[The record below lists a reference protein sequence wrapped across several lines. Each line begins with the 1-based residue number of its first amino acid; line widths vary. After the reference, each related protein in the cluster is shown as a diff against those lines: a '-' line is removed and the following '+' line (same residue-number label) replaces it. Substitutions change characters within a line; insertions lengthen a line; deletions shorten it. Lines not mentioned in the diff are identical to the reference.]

1 MLVNDDIHA
10 LSKAVSGPVVLPDS
24 PAFAEETFA
33 FNLATVHRPD
43 VVLGAADA
51 QDVAAAVKWAAERGL
66 PVSVQSTGHGAD
78 SAIDGGLL
86 INTRRLQDLKIDP
99 VERTAR
105 VGAGVKWRTV
115 LEASVPHGLVGLHGS
130 STDVGV
136 VGYTVGGGL
145 PVLGRAHGF
154 AADHVRSMDIVTADG
169 ALRRIDADA
178 EAELF
183 SLMRGGKGN
192 FGIVTALEFSL
203 FPVSEFYG
211 GGIIYPGTDAAT
223 ILAAFREWLPTLP
236 DDTSPS
242 ISLLRLPDVDFVPEP
257 LRNQFVVHLRFAFLG
272 NREDGD
278 ALLAPMRAVS
288 TPLMDT
294 AGPMS
299 YLDVDQIHMDPTD
312 PLPFTEGGALLKDF
326 GEDAVADLLELTGDG
341 SGCPLLLAE
350 IRPLGGALSQSA
362 VSQSRLSQ
370 APLSQGGELPDA
382 VSGRDAAFL
391 LFLVGFKMPPVA
403 EAVAASIREILAAM
417 APHSTGYTLVNFHG
431 EPGDEADRARAWSP
445 AVYERMRSAKSTYDP
460 GNLLRFGH
468 AITGAPAAS

>member
-1 MLVNDDIHA
+1 MLVNDDIHT
-10 LSKAVSGPVVLPDS
+10 LSMAVSGIVAAPDS
-24 PAFAEETFA
+24 PGFAEETFA
-33 FNLATVHRPD
+33 YNAATVHRPD

-51 QDVAAAVKWAAERGL
+51 QDVAAGVRWAAERRL

-78 SAIDGGLL
+78 SAVDGGLL
-86 INTRRLQDLKIDP
+86 INTRRLQELRIDP

-105 VGAGVKWRTV
+105 VGAGVKWRSV
-115 LEASVPHGLVGLHGS
+115 LEASVPHGLIGLHGS

-154 AADHVRSMDIVTADG
+154 AADHVRSMEVVTADG
-169 ALRRIDADA
+169 ALRRIDAEA

-183 SLMRGGKGN
+183 ALMCGGKGN
-192 FGIVTALEFSL
+192 FGIVTAFEFSL
-203 FPVSEFYG
+203 FPLGEFYG
-211 GGIIYPGTDAAT
+211 GGIIYPGADAAL
-223 ILAAFREWLPTLP
+223 ILAAFRGWLATLP
-236 DDTSPS
+236 DAAAPS
-242 ISLLRLPDVDFVPEP
+242 ISLLRLPDLEFVPAP
-257 LRNQFVVHLRFAFLG
+257 LRGQFVVHLRFAFLG

-299 YLDVDQIHMDPTD
+299 YLDVDQIHMDPPD
-312 PLPFTEGGALLKDF
+312 PLPFTDGGALLKDF
-326 GEDAVADLLELTGDG
+326 GEEAAGELLRLAGDG
-341 SGCPLLLAE
+341 TDCPLLLIE
-350 IRPLGGALSQSA
+350 IRPLGGALS
-362 VSQSRLSQ
+362 R
-370 APLSQGGELPDA
+370 GGVLPDA

-391 LFLVGFKMPPVA
+391 LFLLGFKMPPVA
-403 EAVAASIREILAAM
+403 EAVTGSIRAILAAL
-417 APHSTGYTLVNFHG
+417 APYSTGYTLVNFHG

-445 AVYERMRSAKSTYDP
+445 AVYERMRAAKASYDP

-468 AITGAPAAS
+468 AITGAPAAG

>member
-1 MLVNDDIHA
+1 MLVSDDIHA
-10 LSKAVSGPVVLPDS
+10 LSRAVGGPVVLPGS
-24 PAFAEETFA
+24 PEFAEETFA
-33 FNLATVHRPD
+33 FNVATVHRPD

-51 QDVAAAVKWAAERGL
+51 QDVAAAVKWAAEHRI

-86 INTRRLQDLKIDP
+86 INTRRLQDLQIDP

-105 VGAGVKWRTV
+105 VGAGVKWRTL

-211 GGIIYPGTDAAT
+211 GGIIYPGADAAT
-223 ILAAFREWLPTLP
+223 ILAAFRQWLPTLP
-236 DDTSPS
+236 DDASPS
-242 ISLLRLPDVDFVPEP
+242 VSLLRLPDMDFVPEP

-299 YLDVDQIHMDPTD
+299 YLDVDQIHMDPAD

-326 GEDAVADLLELTGDG
+326 GDETVADLLELTGDG
-341 SGCPLLLAE
+341 SDCPLLLVE
-350 IRPLGGALSQSA
+350 IRPLGGALSRPALSRPGVMPDA
-362 VSQSRLSQ
+362 V
-370 APLSQGGELPDA
+370 PDA

-391 LFLVGFKMPPVA
+391 LFLVGFKVPPIA
-403 EAVAASIREILAAM
+403 EAVAASIRGILAAM

-445 AVYERMRSAKSTYDP
+445 AVYERMRSAKATYDP

-468 AITGAPAAS
+468 AITGAPAAG

>member
-10 LSKAVSGPVVLPDS
+10 LSKAVSGPVALPDS
-24 PAFAEETFA
+24 PEFAEETFA
-33 FNLATVHRPD
+33 FNVATVHRPD

-51 QDVAAAVKWAAERGL
+51 QDVAAGVKWAAERRL

-78 SAIDGGLL
+78 SAVDGGLL
-86 INTRRLQDLKIDP
+86 INTRRLQDLQIDP

-105 VGAGVKWRTV
+105 VGAGVKWRSV

-169 ALRRIDADA
+169 ALRRIDADTDD
-178 EAELF
+178 ELF
-183 SLMRGGKGN
+183 ALMCGGKGN
-192 FGIVTALEFSL
+192 FGIVTSLEFSL
-203 FPVSEFYG
+203 FPLGEFYG
-211 GGIIYPGTDAAT
+211 GGVIYPGADAAAV
-223 ILAAFREWLPTLP
+223 LAAFQQWLPSLP
-236 DDTSPS
+236 DDASPS
-242 ISLLRLPDVDFVPEP
+242 ISLLRLPEMDFVPPP
-257 LRNQFVVHLRFAFLG
+257 LRGQFVVHLRFAFLG

-299 YLDVDQIHMDPTD
+299 YLDVDQIHMDPAD
-312 PLPFTEGGALLKDF
+312 PLPFTGGGALLKDF
-326 GEDAVADLLELTGDG
+326 GDETVADLLELAGDG
-341 SGCPLLLAE
+341 SDFPLLLVE
-350 IRPLGGALSQSA
+350 IRPLGGALSRGA
-362 VSQSRLSQ
+362 LSR
-370 APLSQGGELPDA
+370 GGALPDA

-391 LFLVGFKMPPVA
+391 IFLVGFNVPPVA
-403 EAVAASIREILAAM
+403 EAVTASIRDILAAM

-431 EPGDEADRARAWSP
+431 VPGDEADRARAWSP
-445 AVYERMRSAKSTYDP
+445 AVYERMRSAKSIYDP

-468 AITGAPAAS
+468 SITGAPAAG

>member
-10 LSKAVSGPVVLPDS
+10 LSRAVGGPVVLPGS
-24 PAFAEETFA
+24 PEFAEETFA
-33 FNLATVHRPD
+33 FNVATVHRPD

-51 QDVAAAVKWAAERGL
+51 QDVAAAVKWAAEHRI

-86 INTRRLQDLKIDP
+86 INTRRLQDLQIDP
-99 VERTAR
+99 VGRTAR

-211 GGIIYPGTDAAT
+211 GGIIYPGADAAT
-223 ILAAFREWLPTLP
+223 ILAAFRQWLPTLP
-236 DDTSPS
+236 DDASPS
-242 ISLLRLPDVDFVPEP
+242 VSLLRLPDMDFVPEP

-299 YLDVDQIHMDPTD
+299 YLDVDQIHMDPAD

-326 GEDAVADLLELTGDG
+326 GDETVADLLELTGDG
-341 SGCPLLLAE
+341 SDCPLLLVE
-350 IRPLGGALSQSA
+350 IRPLGGALSRPALSRPGAMPDA
-362 VSQSRLSQ
+362 V
-370 APLSQGGELPDA
+370 PDA

-391 LFLVGFKMPPVA
+391 LFLVGFKVPPIA
-403 EAVAASIREILAAM
+403 EAVAASIRGILAAM

-445 AVYERMRSAKSTYDP
+445 AVYERMRSAKATYDP

-468 AITGAPAAS
+468 AITGAPAAG

>member
-24 PAFAEETFA
+24 PEFAEETFA
-33 FNLATVHRPD
+33 FNVATVHRPD

-51 QDVAAAVKWAAERGL
+51 QDVATAVKWAAEHRL
-66 PVSVQSTGHGAD
+66 PVSVQSTGHGAN

-86 INTRRLQDLKIDP
+86 INTRRLQDLQIDP

-183 SLMRGGKGN
+183 ALMCGGKGN

-203 FPVSEFYG
+203 FPLGDFYG
-211 GGIIYPGTDAAT
+211 GGIIYPGADADL
-223 ILAAFREWLPTLP
+223 IFAAFRKWLPTLP
-236 DDTSPS
+236 DDASPS
-242 ISLLRLPDVDFVPEP
+242 ISLLRLPDMDFVPPP
-257 LRNQFVVHLRFAFLG
+257 LRAKFVVHLRFAYMG

-278 ALLAPMRAVS
+278 ALLAPMRTVS

-294 AGPMS
+294 AGPMD
-299 YLDVDQIHMDPTD
+299 YLDVDQIHMDPAD
-312 PLPFTEGGALLKDF
+312 PLPFTDGGALLKDL
-326 GEDAVADLLELTGDG
+326 GEETVAQLLELAGEG
-341 SGCPLLLAE
+341 SDCPLLLVE
-350 IRPLGGALSQSA
+350 IRPLGGALA
-362 VSQSRLSQ
+362 
-370 APLSQGGELPDA
+370 QGGALADA

-391 LFLVGFKMPPVA
+391 LFLVGFNIPPMA
-403 EAVAASIREILAAM
+403 AASIASIREILAAM

-445 AVYERMRSAKSTYDP
+445 AVYERMRSAKTTYDP

-468 AITGAPAAS
+468 AITGLPATG

>member
-1 MLVNDDIHA
+1 MLVNDDIHT
-10 LSKAVSGPVVLPDS
+10 LSMAVSGIVAAPDS
-24 PAFAEETFA
+24 PGFAEETFA
-33 FNLATVHRPD
+33 YNAATVHRPD

-51 QDVAAAVKWAAERGL
+51 QDVAAGVRWAAERRL

-78 SAIDGGLL
+78 SAVDGGLL
-86 INTRRLQDLKIDP
+86 INTRRLQELKIDP

-105 VGAGVKWRTV
+105 VGAGVKWRSV
-115 LEASVPHGLVGLHGS
+115 LEASVPHGLIGLHGS

-154 AADHVRSMDIVTADG
+154 AADHVRSMEVVTADG
-169 ALRRIDADA
+169 ALRRIDAEA

-183 SLMRGGKGN
+183 ALMCGGKGN

-203 FPVSEFYG
+203 FPLGEFYG
-211 GGIIYPGTDAAT
+211 GGIIYPGADAAL
-223 ILAAFREWLPTLP
+223 ILAAFRGWLATLP
-236 DDTSPS
+236 DAAAPS
-242 ISLLRLPDVDFVPEP
+242 ISLLRLPDLEFVPAP
-257 LRNQFVVHLRFAFLG
+257 LRGQFVVHLRFAFLG

-299 YLDVDQIHMDPTD
+299 YLDVDQIHMDPPD
-312 PLPFTEGGALLKDF
+312 PLPFTDGGALLKDF
-326 GEDAVADLLELTGDG
+326 GEEAARELLRLAGDG
-341 SGCPLLLAE
+341 TDCPLLLIE
-350 IRPLGGALSQSA
+350 VRPLGGALS
-362 VSQSRLSQ
+362 R
-370 APLSQGGELPDA
+370 GGVLPDA

-391 LFLVGFKMPPVA
+391 LFLLGFKMPPVA
-403 EAVAASIREILAAM
+403 EAVTGSIRAILAAL
-417 APHSTGYTLVNFHG
+417 APYSTGYTLVNFHG

-445 AVYERMRSAKSTYDP
+445 AVYERMRAAKASYDP

-468 AITGAPAAS
+468 AITGAPAAG

>member
-1 MLVNDDIHA
+1 MLVNDDIHT
-10 LSKAVSGPVVLPDS
+10 LSMAVSGIVAAPDS
-24 PAFAEETFA
+24 PGFAEETFA
-33 FNLATVHRPD
+33 YNAATVHRPD

-51 QDVAAAVKWAAERGL
+51 QDVAAGVRWAAERRL

-78 SAIDGGLL
+78 SAVDGGLL
-86 INTRRLQDLKIDP
+86 INTRRLQELKIDP

-105 VGAGVKWRTV
+105 VGAGVKWRSV
-115 LEASVPHGLVGLHGS
+115 LEASVPHGLIGLHGS

-154 AADHVRSMDIVTADG
+154 AADHVRSMEVVTADG
-169 ALRRIDADA
+169 ALRRIDAEAD
-178 EAELF
+178 AELF
-183 SLMRGGKGN
+183 ALMCGGKGN

-203 FPVSEFYG
+203 FPLGEFYG
-211 GGIIYPGTDAAT
+211 GGIIYPGADAAL
-223 ILAAFREWLPTLP
+223 ILAAFRGWLATLP
-236 DDTSPS
+236 DAAAPS
-242 ISLLRLPDVDFVPEP
+242 ISLLRLPDLEFVPAP
-257 LRNQFVVHLRFAFLG
+257 LRGQFVVHLRFAFLG

-299 YLDVDQIHMDPTD
+299 YLDVDQIHMDPPD
-312 PLPFTEGGALLKDF
+312 PLPFTDGGALLKDF
-326 GEDAVADLLELTGDG
+326 GEEAAGELLRLAGDG
-341 SGCPLLLAE
+341 TDCPLLLIE
-350 IRPLGGALSQSA
+350 IRPLGGALS
-362 VSQSRLSQ
+362 R
-370 APLSQGGELPDA
+370 GGVLPDA

-391 LFLVGFKMPPVA
+391 LFLLGFKMPPVA
-403 EAVAASIREILAAM
+403 EAVTGSIRAILAAL
-417 APHSTGYTLVNFHG
+417 APYSTGYTLVNFHG

-445 AVYERMRSAKSTYDP
+445 AVYERMRAAKASYDP

-468 AITGAPAAS
+468 AITGAPAAG

>member
-1 MLVNDDIHA
+1 MLVNDDIHT
-10 LSKAVSGPVVLPDS
+10 LSMAVSGIVAAPDS
-24 PAFAEETFA
+24 PGFAEETFA
-33 FNLATVHRPD
+33 YNAATVHRPD

-51 QDVAAAVKWAAERGL
+51 QDVAAGVRWAAERRL

-78 SAIDGGLL
+78 SAVDGGLL
-86 INTRRLQDLKIDP
+86 INTRRLQELRIDP

-105 VGAGVKWRTV
+105 VGAGVKWRSV
-115 LEASVPHGLVGLHGS
+115 LEASVPHGLIGLHGS

-154 AADHVRSMDIVTADG
+154 AADHVRSMEVVTADG
-169 ALRRIDADA
+169 ALRRIDAEA

-183 SLMRGGKGN
+183 ALMCGGKGN

-203 FPVSEFYG
+203 FPLGEFYG
-211 GGIIYPGTDAAT
+211 GGIIYPGADAAL
-223 ILAAFREWLPTLP
+223 ILAAFRGWLATLP
-236 DDTSPS
+236 DAAAPS
-242 ISLLRLPDVDFVPEP
+242 ISLLRLPDLEFVPAP
-257 LRNQFVVHLRFAFLG
+257 LRGQFVVHLRFAFLG

-299 YLDVDQIHMDPTD
+299 YLDVDQIHMDPPD
-312 PLPFTEGGALLKDF
+312 PLPFTDGGALLKDF
-326 GEDAVADLLELTGDG
+326 GEEAARELLRLAGDG
-341 SGCPLLLAE
+341 TDCPLLLIE
-350 IRPLGGALSQSA
+350 IRPLGGALS
-362 VSQSRLSQ
+362 R
-370 APLSQGGELPDA
+370 GGVLPDA

-391 LFLVGFKMPPVA
+391 LFLLGFKMPPVA
-403 EAVAASIREILAAM
+403 EAVTGSIRAILAAL
-417 APHSTGYTLVNFHG
+417 APYSTGYTLVNFHG

-445 AVYERMRSAKSTYDP
+445 AVYERMRAAKASYDP

-468 AITGAPAAS
+468 AITGAPAAG

>member
-1 MLVNDDIHA
+1 MLVKDDIHA
-10 LSKAVSGPVVLPDS
+10 LSKAVSGPVALPDS
-24 PAFAEETFA
+24 PEFEAETFA
-33 FNLATVHRPD
+33 FNVATVHRPD

-51 QDVAAAVKWAAERGL
+51 RDVAAAVKWAAEHRL

-86 INTRRLQDLKIDP
+86 INTRRLQDLTIDP

-105 VGAGVKWRTV
+105 VGAGVKWRTL
-115 LEASVPHGLVGLHGS
+115 LEASVPQGLLGLHGS

-154 AADHVRSMDIVTADG
+154 AADHVRSMEVVTADG
-169 ALRRIDADA
+169 ALRRIDADS

-192 FGIVTALEFSL
+192 LGIVTALEFSL
-203 FPVSEFYG
+203 FPFSDFYG
-211 GGIIYPGTDAAT
+211 GGIIYPGADAPA
-223 ILAAFREWLPTLP
+223 ILAAFRHWLPTLP
-236 DDTSPS
+236 DDASPS
-242 ISLLRLPDVDFVPEP
+242 ISLLRLPDMEFVPAP
-257 LRNQFVVHLRFAFLG
+257 LRGQFVVHLRFAFLG

-299 YLDVDQIHMDPTD
+299 YLDVDQIHMDPAD
-312 PLPFTEGGALLKDF
+312 PLPFTAGGALLKDF
-326 GEDAVADLLELTGDG
+326 GEEAVADLLELTGDG
-341 SGCPLLLAE
+341 SDCPLLLVE
-350 IRPLGGALSQSA
+350 VRPLGGALSRTA
-362 VSQSRLSQ
+362 LSRAG
-370 APLSQGGELPDA
+370 APPDA

-391 LFLVGFKMPPVA
+391 LFLVGFKMPPIA
-403 EAVAASIREILAAM
+403 EAVSASIRDILAAM

-468 AITGAPAAS
+468 TITGATPAS

>member
-1 MLVNDDIHA
+1 MLVNDDIRA
-10 LSKAVSGPVVLPDS
+10 LSRAVSGPVALPDG
-24 PAFAEETFA
+24 PGFAEETFA
-33 FNLATVHRPD
+33 FNVATVHRPD

-51 QDVAAAVKWAAERGL
+51 QDVAAAVKWAAERRL
-66 PVSVQSTGHGAD
+66 PVSVQSTGHGAE

-86 INTRRLQDLKIDP
+86 INTRRLQDLQIDP

-115 LEASVPHGLVGLHGS
+115 LEASVPHGLLGLHGS

-136 VGYTVGGGL
+136 VGYTLGGGL

-154 AADHVRSMDIVTADG
+154 AADHVRSMEIVTADG
-169 ALRRIDADA
+169 ALRRIDAGA

-183 SLMRGGKGN
+183 ALMRGGKGN
-192 FGIVTALEFSL
+192 LGIVTALEFNL
-203 FPVSEFYG
+203 FPFSEFYG
-211 GGIIYPGTDAAT
+211 GGIIYPGADAAI
-223 ILAAFREWLPTLP
+223 ILAAFRRWLPTLP
-236 DDTSPS
+236 EDAAPS
-242 ISLLRLPDVDFVPEP
+242 ISLLRLPDMDFVPEP

-272 NREDGD
+272 NREAGD

-299 YLDVDQIHMDPTD
+299 YLDVDQIHMDPAD
-312 PLPFTEGGALLKDF
+312 PLPFTDGGALLKDF
-326 GEDAVADLLELTGDG
+326 GDETVADLLELTGDG
-341 SGCPLLLAE
+341 SGCPLLLVE
-350 IRPLGGALSQSA
+350 VRPLGGALSRAAA
-362 VSQSRLSQ
+362 VPD
-370 APLSQGGELPDA
+370 AMPDALPDA

-391 LFLVGFKMPPVA
+391 LFLVGLNVPPIA

-460 GNLLRFGH
+460 SNLLRFGH
-468 AITGAPAAS
+468 TITGAPAS

>member
-1 MLVNDDIHA
+1 MLVNDDIHT
-10 LSKAVSGPVVLPDS
+10 LSMAVSGIVAAPDS
-24 PAFAEETFA
+24 PGFAEETFA
-33 FNLATVHRPD
+33 YNAATVHRPD

-51 QDVAAAVKWAAERGL
+51 QDVAAGVRWAAERRL

-78 SAIDGGLL
+78 SAVDGGLL
-86 INTRRLQDLKIDP
+86 INTRRLQELKIDP

-105 VGAGVKWRTV
+105 VGAGVKWRSV
-115 LEASVPHGLVGLHGS
+115 LEASVPHGLIGLHGS

-154 AADHVRSMDIVTADG
+154 AADHVRSMEVVTADG
-169 ALRRIDADA
+169 ALRRIDAEA

-183 SLMRGGKGN
+183 ALMCGGKGN

-203 FPVSEFYG
+203 FPLGEFYG
-211 GGIIYPGTDAAT
+211 GGIIYPGADAAL
-223 ILAAFREWLPTLP
+223 ILAAFRGWLATLP
-236 DDTSPS
+236 DAAAPS
-242 ISLLRLPDVDFVPEP
+242 ISLLRLPDLEFVPAP
-257 LRNQFVVHLRFAFLG
+257 LRGQFVVHLRFAFLG

-299 YLDVDQIHMDPTD
+299 YLDVDQIHMDPPD
-312 PLPFTEGGALLKDF
+312 PLPFTDGGALLKDF
-326 GEDAVADLLELTGDG
+326 GEEAAGELLRLAGDG
-341 SGCPLLLAE
+341 TDCPLLLIE
-350 IRPLGGALSQSA
+350 IRPLGGALS
-362 VSQSRLSQ
+362 R
-370 APLSQGGELPDA
+370 GGVLPDA

-391 LFLVGFKMPPVA
+391 LFLLGFKMPPVA
-403 EAVAASIREILAAM
+403 EAVTGSIRAILAAL
-417 APHSTGYTLVNFHG
+417 APYSTGYTLVNFHG

-445 AVYERMRSAKSTYDP
+445 AVYERMRAAKASYDP

-468 AITGAPAAS
+468 AITGAPAAG

>member
-1 MLVNDDIHA
+1 MLVNDDIQA
-10 LSKAVSGPVVLPDS
+10 LSAAVSGIVAVPDS
-24 PAFAEETFA
+24 PEFAEETFA
-33 FNLATVHRPD
+33 FNAATVHRPD

-51 QDVAAAVKWAAERGL
+51 QDVAAGVKWAAERRL

-78 SAIDGGLL
+78 SAVDGGLL
-86 INTRRLQDLKIDP
+86 ITTRRLQDVQIDP

-115 LEASVPHGLVGLHGS
+115 LEASVPHGLIGLHGS

-154 AADHVRSMDIVTADG
+154 AAEHVRSMDVVTADG
-169 ALRRIDADA
+169 ALRRIDAEA

-183 SLMRGGKGN
+183 ALMCGGKGN
-192 FGIVTALEFSL
+192 FGIVTALEFNL
-203 FPVSEFYG
+203 FPLGDFYG
-211 GGIIYPGTDAAT
+211 GGIIYPGTDAAAVLT
-223 ILAAFREWLPTLP
+223 AFRKWLPTLP
-236 DDTSPS
+236 DEASPS
-242 ISLLRLPDVDFVPEP
+242 ISLLRLPDMEFVPQP
-257 LRNQFVVHLRFAFLG
+257 LRGQFVVHMPFAFLG

-294 AGPMS
+294 AGPMN
-299 YLDVDQIHMDPTD
+299 YLDVDQVHMDPAD
-312 PLPFTEGGALLKDF
+312 PLPFTDAGALLKEF
-326 GEDAVADLLELTGDG
+326 GEEAAGELLRLAGDG
-341 SGCPLLLAE
+341 TDCPLLMIE
-350 IRPLGGALSQSA
+350 IRPLGGALS
-362 VSQSRLSQ
+362 R
-370 APLSQGGELPDA
+370 GGVLPDA

-391 LFLVGFKMPPVA
+391 LFLLGFKLPPVLP
-403 EAVAASIREILAAM
+403 AVTESIHAILAAM
-417 APHSTGYTLVNFHG
+417 APYSTGYTLVNFHG

-445 AVYERMRSAKSTYDP
+445 AVYERMRAAKSSYDP

-468 AITGAPAAS
+468 AITGVPAG

>member
-1 MLVNDDIHA
+1 MLVNDDIDA
-10 LSKAVSGPVVLPDS
+10 LSSAVSGPVALPDS
-24 PAFAEETFA
+24 PEFAEETFA
-33 FNLATVHRPD
+33 FNVATVHRPD

-51 QDVAAAVKWAAERGL
+51 RDVVAAVKWAAERRL
-66 PVSVQSTGHGAD
+66 PVSVQSTGHGAE

-86 INTRRLQDLKIDP
+86 INTRRLQDLQIDP
-99 VERTAR
+99 DERTAR
-105 VGAGVKWRTV
+105 VGAGVKWRTL

-136 VGYTVGGGL
+136 VGYTLGGGL

-154 AADHVRSMDIVTADG
+154 AADHVRSMEIVTADG

-183 SLMRGGKGN
+183 ALMRGGKGN
-192 FGIVTALEFSL
+192 LGIVTALEFSL
-203 FPVSEFYG
+203 FPFSDFYG
-211 GGIIYPGTDAAT
+211 GGIIYPGADAAT
-223 ILAAFREWLPTLP
+223 VLAAFRHWLPTLP
-236 DDTSPS
+236 EDASPS
-242 ISLLRLPDVDFVPEP
+242 ISLLRLPDMDFVPEP

-272 NREDGD
+272 KREAGD

-288 TPLMDT
+288 NPLMDT

-299 YLDVDQIHMDPTD
+299 YLDVDQIHMDPAD
-312 PLPFTEGGALLKDF
+312 PLPFMDGGALLKDF
-326 GEDAVADLLELTGDG
+326 GDDAVADLLELTGDG
-341 SGCPLLLAE
+341 SDCPLLLVE
-350 IRPLGGALSQSA
+350 VRPLGGALARTAA
-362 VSQSRLSQ
+362 VPD
-370 APLSQGGELPDA
+370 ALPDA

-391 LFLVGFKMPPVA
+391 LFLVGFKIPPLA
-403 EAVAASIREILAAM
+403 EAVSASISGILAAM

-445 AVYERMRSAKSTYDP
+445 EVYERMRSAKSTYDP

-468 AITGAPAAS
+468 AITGVPAAG

>member
-1 MLVNDDIHA
+1 MLVNDDIHT
-10 LSKAVSGPVVLPDS
+10 LSMAVSGIVAAPDS
-24 PAFAEETFA
+24 PGFAEETFA
-33 FNLATVHRPD
+33 YNAATVHRPD

-51 QDVAAAVKWAAERGL
+51 QDVAAGVRWAAERRL

-78 SAIDGGLL
+78 SAVDGGLL
-86 INTRRLQDLKIDP
+86 INTRRLQELKIDP

-105 VGAGVKWRTV
+105 VGAGVKWRSV
-115 LEASVPHGLVGLHGS
+115 LEASVPHGLIGLHGS

-154 AADHVRSMDIVTADG
+154 AADHVRSMEVVTADG
-169 ALRRIDADA
+169 ALRRIDAEA

-183 SLMRGGKGN
+183 ALMCGGKGN

-203 FPVSEFYG
+203 FPLGEFYG
-211 GGIIYPGTDAAT
+211 GGIIYPGADAAL
-223 ILAAFREWLPTLP
+223 ILAAFRGWLATLP
-236 DDTSPS
+236 DAAAPS
-242 ISLLRLPDVDFVPEP
+242 ISLLRLPDLEFVPAP
-257 LRNQFVVHLRFAFLG
+257 LRGQFVVHLRFAFLG

-299 YLDVDQIHMDPTD
+299 YLDVDQIHMDPPD
-312 PLPFTEGGALLKDF
+312 PLPFTDGGALLKDF
-326 GEDAVADLLELTGDG
+326 GEEAARELLRLAGDG
-341 SGCPLLLAE
+341 TDCPLLLIE
-350 IRPLGGALSQSA
+350 IRPLGGALS
-362 VSQSRLSQ
+362 R
-370 APLSQGGELPDA
+370 GGVLPDA

-391 LFLVGFKMPPVA
+391 LFLLGFKMPPVA
-403 EAVAASIREILAAM
+403 EAVTGSIRAILAAL
-417 APHSTGYTLVNFHG
+417 APYSTGYTLVNFHG

-445 AVYERMRSAKSTYDP
+445 AVYERMRAAKASYDP

-468 AITGAPAAS
+468 AITGAPAAG

>member
-1 MLVNDDIHA
+1 MFVNDDIHA
-10 LSKAVSGPVVLPDS
+10 LSRAVSGPVVLPDS
-24 PAFAEETFA
+24 PEFAEETFA
-33 FNLATVHRPD
+33 FNVATVHRPD

-51 QDVAAAVKWAAERGL
+51 QDVAAAVKWAAEHRL
-66 PVSVQSTGHGAD
+66 PVSVQSTGHGAE
-78 SAIDGGLL
+78 SAINGGLL
-86 INTRRLQDLKIDP
+86 INTRRLQDVQIDP

-105 VGAGVKWRTV
+105 VGAGVKWRTL

-154 AADHVRSMDIVTADG
+154 AAEHVRSMDIVTADG

-183 SLMRGGKGN
+183 SLMCGGKGN

-203 FPVSEFYG
+203 FPVNEFYG
-211 GGIIYPGTDAAT
+211 GGIIYPGADAAT
-223 ILAAFREWLPTLP
+223 ILAAFRQWLPTLP
-236 DDTSPS
+236 DHASPS
-242 ISLLRLPDVDFVPEP
+242 VSLLRLPDMDFVPEP

-299 YLDVDQIHMDPTD
+299 YLDVDQIHMDPAE
-312 PLPFTEGGALLKDF
+312 PLPFADGGALLKDF
-326 GEDAVADLLELTGDG
+326 GEETVADLLELAGDG
-341 SGCPLLLAE
+341 SDCPLLLVE
-350 IRPLGGALSQSA
+350 IRPLGGALSRA
-362 VSQSRLSQ
+362 G
-370 APLSQGGELPDA
+370 ALPDA

-391 LFLVGFKMPPVA
+391 LFLVGFKVPPIA

-417 APHSTGYTLVNFHG
+417 APYSTGYTLVNFHG

-468 AITGAPAAS
+468 AITGAPAVG